1 MDNGDYVYYFRR
13 LTIMAAVNKTKFC
26 FAEKCVLYV
35 YDLRKNCLNTK
46 ENIVD
51 VSACQSFDE
60 LYDRI
65 LKVSNH

>member
-1 MDNGDYVYYFRR
+1 
-13 LTIMAAVNKTKFC
+13 MAAVNKTKFC

-60 LYDRI
+60 FYDRI